1 MNKCGLSIRAVLE
14 RLTVYDTE
22 NAALSAE
29 ISAYEKGLGF
39 VLDAIDEVLGEAFVQ
54 TASHDGLNK
63 RELLFRPVNT
73 RISDDDKRALLIE
86 RNTLRGC
93 FVEDTEKRLGGT
105 GIIGNIVENHLDGA
119 AINVLGLAGI
129 SKEEAVREAAELMPA
144 HLPLYLDMTGET
156 WEAVDL
162 KDRTFDQ
169 ADSSGGCWDQA
180 EISFR
185 EELINYGI
193 NR

>member
-1 MNKCGLSIRAVLE
+1 MNKCGSSLRAVLD
-14 RLTVYDTE
+14 RLTMYDLE
-22 NAALSAE
+22 NPHLSAE
-29 ISAYEKGLGF
+29 IRAYEKGLGF

-73 RISDDDKRALLIE
+73 NISDIDKRALLIE

-93 FVEDTEKRLGGT
+93 FIEDTEKRLAGT

-129 SKEEAVREAAELMPA
+129 SKEEAIREAEELMPA

-162 KDRTFDQ
+162 RDKTFDQ
-169 ADSSGGCWDQA
+169 TDTADVCWDQA
-180 EISFR
+180 EK
-185 EELINYGI
+185 
-193 NR
+193 